1 MINDTFFLYFFLVG
15 KGFFTLFDKHNSES
29 MSPKTKISLLVLL
42 ISTVGFVPNIT
53 GQNKSNQTKK
63 LPKTVGVSVSPSH
76 FHFTQKQGEIKT
88 YDITVKN
95 STSAAKEFNVNVYD
109 FDMNGKGKS
118 SFLPAGKGKYSL
130 SKWINISPTFIQLK
144 PFENK
149 KVKITVSVPTDDA
162 GRKAAWSILMIE
174 QQAPRNNLLNTNKDG
189 NTIALGIVP
198 TFAFGIFA
206 YQNPPNVLTN
216 KIEFTDFQLKDL
228 KTGKALYIEVEN
240 QGDGIAYCT
249 SYIDLTNLDT
259 GEQQRL
265 KVKNFTIVPELI
277 RDFNFS
283 LPNLPKGKYL
293 AVGVLDYESS
303 EEIQAARMEFEIN

>member
-1 MINDTFFLYFFLVG
+1 
-15 KGFFTLFDKHNSES
+15 
-29 MSPKTKISLLVLL
+29 MSPKTKLPIVLL
-42 ISTVGFVPNIT
+42 LICMMSFAPDIT
-53 GQNKSNQTKK
+53 AQNKSNQGKK
-63 LPKTVGVSVSPSH
+63 TPKTVGVSVSPSH
-76 FHFTQKQGEIKT
+76 FHFSQKQGEVKT

-95 STSAAKEFNVNVYD
+95 STSTPKEFNINVYD

-130 SKWINISPTFIQLK
+130 SKWVNISPTFIQLK

-149 KVKITVSVPTDDA
+149 KVKVTVSVPSDDS
-162 GRKAAWSILMIE
+162 GRKAAWSILMVE
-174 QQAPRNNLLNTNKDG
+174 QQAPRNNLLNTSKDG

-216 KIEFTDFQLKDL
+216 KVEFRDFQLKDSNS
-228 KTGKALYIEVEN
+228 GKALYIEVEN

-249 SYIDLTNLDT
+249 SYVDLTNLDT

-277 RDFNFS
+277 RDFNFT

>member
-1 MINDTFFLYFFLVG
+1 
-15 KGFFTLFDKHNSES
+15 
-29 MSPKTKISLLVLL
+29 MSPKTKLYLSITLLFFVSIFHTIDAQKNDSKSKDPKSL
-42 ISTVGFVPNIT
+42 
-53 GQNKSNQTKK
+53 
-63 LPKTVGVSVSPSH
+63 GVSVSPSH
-76 FHFTQKQGEIKT
+76 FHFTQEQGQIKT

-95 STSAAKEFNVNVYD
+95 TTSTAKSFNVNIYD

-118 SFLPAGKGKYSL
+118 SFLPPGEGKYSL
-130 SKWINISPTFIQLK
+130 SKWMNISPTFIELE
-144 PFENK
+144 PFKTK
-149 KVKITVSVPTDDA
+149 KVKVTVSVPSDDN

-174 QQAPRNNLLNTNKDG
+174 QEAPRSNLVNTRKDG
-189 NTIALGIVP
+189 NTVAFGIVP

-216 KIEFTDFQLKDL
+216 NIEFKEFKFLENETVNKLL
-228 KTGKALYIEVEN
+228 IEVQN

-265 KVKNFTIVPELI
+265 RVKNFTIVPDLT
-277 RDFNFS
+277 RDFIF
-283 LPNLPKGKYL
+283 NLPQTLQKGKYL

-303 EEIQAARMEFEIN
+303 EEIQAAKLEFEIN

>member
-1 MINDTFFLYFFLVG
+1 
-15 KGFFTLFDKHNSES
+15 
-29 MSPKTKISLLVLL
+29 MSPKTKISLTLVL
-42 ISTVGFVPNIT
+42 IFFVTFSVKVNA
-53 GQNKSNQTKK
+53 QKKNNKNNDPT
-63 LPKTVGVSVSPSH
+63 KTVGVSVSPSH
-76 FHFTQKQGEIKT
+76 FHFSQKQGEVKT

-95 STSAAKEFNVNVYD
+95 STSVKKEFNINIYD

-130 SKWINISPTFIQLK
+130 SKWMNVSPTFIELK

-149 KVKITVSVPTDDA
+149 KVKVTVSVPSNDS
-162 GRKAAWSILMIE
+162 GRKAAWSILMVE
-174 QQAPRNNLLNTNKDG
+174 QEAPRNNLINTKKDG
-189 NTIALGIVP
+189 ETIALGIVP

-206 YQNPPNVLTN
+206 YQNPPNVLSN
-216 KIEFTDFQLKDL
+216 KVEFRDFQLKDI
-228 KTGKALYIEVEN
+228 KTGKSLYIEVEN

-259 GEQQRL
+259 GENQRL
-265 KVKNFTIVPELI
+265 KVKNFTIVPDLI
-277 RDFNFS
+277 RDFNFT
-283 LPNLPKGKYL
+283 LPALPKGKYL

>member
-1 MINDTFFLYFFLVG
+1 M
-15 KGFFTLFDKHNSES
+15 
-29 MSPKTKISLLVLL
+29 
-42 ISTVGFVPNIT
+42 
-53 GQNKSNQTKK
+53 
-63 LPKTVGVSVSPSH
+63 GVSVSPSH
-76 FHFTQKQGEIKT
+76 FHFTQKQGEVKT
-88 YDITVKN
+88 YDITIKN
-95 STSAAKEFNVNVYD
+95 STSVPKEFNINIYD

-130 SKWINISPTFIQLK
+130 SKWMNVSPTFVQLK
-144 PFENK
+144 ANETR
-149 KVKITVSVPTDDA
+149 KVKVTVSIPGDNT
-162 GRKAAWSILMIE
+162 GRKAAWSILMVE
-174 QQAPRNNLLNTNKDG
+174 QEAPRNNLLNTSRDG

-216 KIEFTDFQLKDL
+216 RIEFTDFQLKKSEKEDN
-228 KTGKALYIEVEN
+228 ALYLEVQN

-265 KVKNFTIVPELI
+265 KVKNFTIVPDLV
-277 RDFNFS
+277 RDFSFS
-283 LPNLPKGKYL
+283 LKGLKKGKYL

-303 EEIQAARMEFEIN
+303 EEIQAARLEFEIN

>member
-1 MINDTFFLYFFLVG
+1 LANIY
-15 KGFFTLFDKHNSES
+15 SES
-29 MSPKTKISLLVLL
+29 MPPKTKLYIVVLL
-42 ISTVGFVPNIT
+42 ICALILTPNVVS
-53 GQNKSNQTKK
+53 QNKPDQGKNSS
-63 LPKTVGVSVSPSH
+63 KTVGVSVSPSH
-76 FHFTQKQGEIKT
+76 FHFNLKQGEVKT
-88 YDITVKN
+88 YDITIKN
-95 STSAAKEFNVNVYD
+95 STSTPKEFNINIYD

-130 SKWINISPTFIQLK
+130 AKWVNLSPTFVQLK

-149 KVKITVSVPTDDA
+149 KVKVTVSVPSDDS
-162 GRKAAWSILMIE
+162 GRKAAWSILMVE
-174 QQAPRNNLLNTNKDG
+174 QEAPRSNLLNTQRNG

-206 YQNPPNVLTN
+206 YQNPPNVLVN
-216 KIEFTDFQLKDL
+216 KVEFRDFQLKDL
-228 KTGKALYIEVEN
+228 KTGKVLYIEVEN

-277 RDFNFS
+277 RDFNFN
-283 LPNLPKGKYL
+283 LPDLPKGKYL

-303 EEIQAARMEFEIN
+303 DEIQAARMEFEIN

>member
-1 MINDTFFLYFFLVG
+1 
-15 KGFFTLFDKHNSES
+15 
-29 MSPKTKISLLVLL
+29 MSPKTKLSLTLVL
-42 ISTVGFVPNIT
+42 IFFVAFTTNVNAQKK
-53 GQNKSNQTKK
+53 GNKNNDPT
-63 LPKTVGVSVSPSH
+63 KTVGVSVSPSH
-76 FHFTQKQGEIKT
+76 FHFSQKQGEVKT

-95 STSAAKEFNVNVYD
+95 STSVKKEFNVNIYD

-130 SKWINISPTFIQLK
+130 SKWVNISPTFIELK

-149 KVKITVSVPTDDA
+149 KVKITVSIPSDDS
-162 GRKAAWSILMIE
+162 GRKAAWSILMVE
-174 QQAPRNNLLNTNKDG
+174 QQAPRNNLINTQKDG

-206 YQNPPNVLTN
+206 YQNPPNVLSN
-216 KIEFTDFQLKDL
+216 KVEFKDFQLKNI
-228 KTGKALYIEVEN
+228 KSGKSLYIEVEN

-265 KVKNFTIVPELI
+265 KVKNFTIVPDLV
-277 RDFNFS
+277 RDFNFN
-283 LPNLPKGKYL
+283 LPTLPKGKYL

>member
-1 MINDTFFLYFFLVG
+1 
-15 KGFFTLFDKHNSES
+15 
-29 MSPKTKISLLVLL
+29 MSPKTKLSFTLVL
-42 ISTVGFVPNIT
+42 IFSVFCSHNFYA
-53 GQNKSNQTKK
+53 QNKGKQSNKT
-63 LPKTVGVSVSPSH
+63 PKTIGVSVSPAH
-76 FHFTQKQGEIKT
+76 FHFSQRQGEVKT
-88 YDITVKN
+88 YDITIKN
-95 STSAAKEFNVNVYD
+95 TTSTKKEFNINVYD

-130 SKWINISPTFIQLK
+130 SKWLNISPTFVELK
-144 PFENK
+144 ANENK
-149 KVKITVSVPTDDA
+149 KVKVTVSVPSDDS
-162 GRKAAWSILMIE
+162 GRKAAWSILMVE
-174 QQAPRNNLLNTNKDG
+174 QEAPRNNLINTRKDG

-216 KIEFTDFQLKDL
+216 KVEFTDFQLKEINAA
-228 KTGKALYIEVEN
+228 KALYMEVQN

-259 GEQQRL
+259 GENQRL
-265 KVKNFTIVPELI
+265 KVKNFTIVPDLI
-277 RDFNFS
+277 RDFNFT
-283 LPNLPKGKYL
+283 LPPTLPKGKYL

>member
-1 MINDTFFLYFFLVG
+1 
-15 KGFFTLFDKHNSES
+15 
-29 MSPKTKISLLVLL
+29 MSPKTNLYIIVFL
-42 ISTVGFVPNIT
+42 ICVIFSAPEIT
-53 GQNKSNQTKK
+53 AQNTTNQGNKSG
-63 LPKTVGVSVSPSH
+63 KTVGVSVSPSH
-76 FHFTQKQGEIKT
+76 FHFNLKQGEVRT

-95 STSAAKEFNVNVYD
+95 STSVAKEFNVNIYD

-130 SKWINISPTFIQLK
+130 AKWVNLSPTFIQLK

-149 KVKITVSVPTDDA
+149 KVKITVSVPSDDS

-174 QQAPRNNLLNTNKDG
+174 QEAPRDNLINTQRNG

-206 YQNPPNVLTN
+206 YQNPPNVLVN
-216 KIEFTDFQLKDL
+216 KVEFRDFQLKDS
-228 KTGKALYIEVEN
+228 KNGKALYLEVQN

-277 RDFNFS
+277 RDFNFN

>member
-1 MINDTFFLYFFLVG
+1 
-15 KGFFTLFDKHNSES
+15 
-29 MSPKTKISLLVLL
+29 MSPKTTIYLSLL
-42 ISTVGFVPNIT
+42 FVCFIFTSNT
-53 GQNKSNQTKK
+53 LDGQNKEKQNA
-63 LPKTVGVSVSPSH
+63 PKSLGVSVSPSH
-76 FHFTQKQGEIKT
+76 FHFTQEQGQIKT

-95 STSAAKEFNVNVYD
+95 TTSTAKSFNVNIYD

-118 SFLPAGKGKYSL
+118 SFLPPGDGKYSL
-130 SKWINISPTFIQLK
+130 SKWMNISPTFIELE
-144 PFENK
+144 PFKTK
-149 KVKITVSVPTDDA
+149 KVKVTVSVPSDDN

-174 QQAPRNNLLNTNKDG
+174 QEAPRSNLVNTRKDG
-189 NTIALGIVP
+189 NTVAFGIVP

-216 KIEFTDFQLKDL
+216 NIEFKEFKFLENETVNKLL
-228 KTGKALYIEVEN
+228 IEVQN

-265 KVKNFTIVPELI
+265 RVKNFTIVPDLT
-277 RDFNFS
+277 RDFIF
-283 LPNLPKGKYL
+283 NLPQTLQKGKYL

-303 EEIQAARMEFEIN
+303 EEIQAAKLEFEIN

>member
-1 MINDTFFLYFFLVG
+1 
-15 KGFFTLFDKHNSES
+15 
-29 MSPKTKISLLVLL
+29 MSPKTTIYLSLL
-42 ISTVGFVPNIT
+42 FVCFIFTSNT
-53 GQNKSNQTKK
+53 LDGQNKEKQNA
-63 LPKTVGVSVSPSH
+63 PKSLGVSVSPSH
-76 FHFTQKQGEIKT
+76 FHFTQEQGQIKT

-95 STSAAKEFNVNVYD
+95 TTSTAKSFNVNIYD

-118 SFLPAGKGKYSL
+118 SFLPPGEGKYSL
-130 SKWINISPTFIQLK
+130 SKWMNISPTFIELE
-144 PFENK
+144 PFKTK
-149 KVKITVSVPTDDA
+149 KVKVTVSVPSDDN

-174 QQAPRNNLLNTNKDG
+174 QEAPRSNLVNTRKDG
-189 NTIALGIVP
+189 NTVAFGIVP

-216 KIEFTDFQLKDL
+216 NIEFKEFKFLENETVNKLL
-228 KTGKALYIEVEN
+228 IEVQN

-265 KVKNFTIVPELI
+265 RVKNFTIVPDLT
-277 RDFNFS
+277 RDFIF
-283 LPNLPKGKYL
+283 NLPQTLQKGKYL

-303 EEIQAARMEFEIN
+303 EEIQAAKLEFEIN